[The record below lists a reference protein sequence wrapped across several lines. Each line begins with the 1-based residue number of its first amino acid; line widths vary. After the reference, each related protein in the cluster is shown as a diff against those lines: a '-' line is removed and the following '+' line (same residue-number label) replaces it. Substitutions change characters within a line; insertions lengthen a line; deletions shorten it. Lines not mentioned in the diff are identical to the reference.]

1 MDKLDNIQKKLD
13 ELQEMIDDWKK
24 NSPEKVEYVPVFI
37 GHDSFDSFDSDPCRF
52 CNNNPRNNPFASGI
66 CNCVLPYLKGR
77 GVIY

>member
-1 MDKLDNIQKKLD
+1 MNSIQ
-13 ELQEMIDDWKK
+13 
-24 NSPEKVEYVPVFI
+24 YVPVFI

-66 CNCVLPYLKGR
+66 CNCALPYLKGR